1 MIVMRKLLYLFM
13 ALSLLLFFMGCK
25 QYGDEKMILQNTAL
39 SQEVFSPVAHEYELV
54 WEEHFDGIQLDTTKF
69 RLRGIGAR
77 RIGFNA
83 KEAVSVS
90 DGNLNLMYDIIGDS
104 LISGAVGSQ
113 GLFET
118 KYGYFE
124 CRARLQGS
132 DGPWAAFWLQ
142 SSEISKGGSPAEC
155 GTEIDVFEYFRKY
168 SKDTLTHA
176 LHWAYGPDMVSFGPM
191 KSGLKGLDQGYHTF
205 ALEWTP
211 EKYTF
216 FIDSLKYHEQTQGLS
231 HVKEYIILSMELPTK
246 MQDMKKACAP
256 DTFFV
261 DYVKVYKKK
270 IAK

>member
-1 MIVMRKLLYLFM
+1 MRKLLCFFVGLP
-13 ALSLLLFFMGCK
+13 LLFLFAGFRQK
-25 QYGDEKMILQNTAL
+25 GNEKNVLRNSAL
-39 SQEVFSPVAHEYELV
+39 SQEAFNPLTNGYELV
-54 WEEHFDGIQLDTTKF
+54 WVDQFNGTELDTTKF
-69 RLRGIGAR
+69 NLRDIGAR

-90 DGNLNLMYDIIGDS
+90 NGNLNLMYDIIGDS

-113 GLFET
+113 GLYET
-118 KYGYFE
+118 AYGYFE
-124 CRARLQGS
+124 CRAKVQRS

-142 SSEISKGGSPAEC
+142 SSEISKGGDPSEC
-155 GTEIDVFEYFRKY
+155 GTEIDIFEYFRKY
-168 SKDTLTHA
+168 GKDTLTHA
-176 LHWAYGPDMVSFGPM
+176 LHWAYGPNMVSVGPM
-191 KSGLKGLDQGYHTF
+191 KSGLEGIDQGYHTF

-216 FIDSLKYHEQTQGLS
+216 FIDNLKYHEQKQGIS

-270 IAK
+270 EAAK